1 MRKFVATIFY
11 LPNHGFKKVN
21 IVFTDGEI
29 VTLEKVYQK
38 VIAKV
43 ESNQFTLI
51 SWSPVDEFL

>member
-11 LPNHGFKKVN
+11 LPNHSFKKVN
-21 IVFTDGEI
+21 IVFTDCEI

-43 ESNQFTLI
+43 ESNQFMLI